1 MDARGAG
8 ARGVAAWAGP
18 VAAGLVALAL
28 SLAFIRT
35 GTWSE
40 FDEYTH
46 FDYVVKVG
54 EGLSLPPVN
63 DLLGQTAIQTA
74 VCGAAPGFGVFAQA
88 CGAAII
94 DPTRMP
100 YAGASTATGYLPTY
114 YLATGIGARI
124 IEALPGDATW
134 IDSARLMGAL
144 YLVIAALLVVGISR
158 RLGAGTLVAVSAGV
172 ATAAMPM
179 VLQQFS
185 TVNNDSLAIV
195 LSLAAVYAYLRLS
208 ESSWARRSAVA
219 FGLSFLALTVKET
232 AIVSVAAV
240 AALSISDGLA
250 FDEKRRLAVVA
261 RIGLAAG
268 LVVAVAGILR
278 YVAYPQLVG
287 KVPDNGLQE
296 RAIIALQGTPP
307 VNLVAGNALN
317 ASMSAFEVPQG
328 TLSGVWFSVAAQ
340 ALALV
345 ALGLP
350 LAALLRVTRPHELRS
365 PRDVLA
371 LVVVCGVPVF
381 IIGFMASLRILE
393 VPPLFQPRY
402 LLPIMVLGIA
412 VAASHISR
420 PWWRVTLPLSAAFAC
435 LVFISLSVSPH
446 WTG

>member
-1 MDARGAG
+1 MD

-18 VAAGLVALAL
+18 AAAGAIAAAL

-114 YLATGIGARI
+114 YLATGLGARV
-124 IEALPGDATW
+124 IEALPGDASW

-144 YLVIAALLVVGISR
+144 YLVIGALLVVAIAR

-172 ATAAMPM
+172 AMAAMPM

-195 LSLAAVYAYLRLS
+195 LSLAAVYAYLRLG
-208 ESSWARRSAVA
+208 ESSWARRSTVA
-219 FGLSFLALTVKET
+219 FGLAFLALTVKET

-240 AALSISDGLA
+240 AALSLGDGLA
-250 FDEKRRLAVVA
+250 LEENRRWAVLA
-261 RIGLAAG
+261 RTGLAAG
-268 LVVAVAGILR
+268 FVVAAAGILR
-278 YVAYPQLVG
+278 YLAYPAVVG
-287 KVPDNGLQE
+287 QVAENGLQE
-296 RAIIALQGTPP
+296 KAIIAMQGTPP

-317 ASMSAFEVPQG
+317 ASLSVFAVQQG
-328 TLSGVWFSVAAQ
+328 TLSGVWFGVAAQ
-340 ALALV
+340 ALALA

-350 LAALLRVTRPHELRS
+350 LAALLRVSRLRELRS
-365 PRDVLA
+365 PREVLA
-371 LVVVCGVPVF
+371 LVVVCAVPVF
-381 IIGFMASLRILE
+381 IIGFLTSLRFLD

-402 LLPIMVLGIA
+402 LLPIMVLGIT
-412 VAASHISR
+412 VAASYVAR
-420 PWWRVTLPLSAAFAC
+420 PWWRVTLPLATVFAC
-435 LVFISLSVSPH
+435 VVFISLNVSPH

>member
-1 MDARGAG
+1 MDARGLAS
-8 ARGVAAWAGP
+8 WAGP
-18 VAAGLVALAL
+18 AAAGLIAIAL

-54 EGLSLPPVN
+54 EGLRLPPVN

-74 VCGAAPGFGVFAQA
+74 VCKAAPGFGVFAQA

-114 YLATGIGARI
+114 YLATGLGARL
-124 IEALPGDATW
+124 IEALPGDASW
-134 IDSARLMGAL
+134 LDSARLMGAL
-144 YLVIAALLVVGISR
+144 YLALAAVLVVAIAR
-158 RLGAGTLVAVSAGV
+158 RLGASSLVAVSAGV
-172 ATAAMPM
+172 AMAAMPM

-185 TVNNDSLAIV
+185 TVNNDSLAV
-195 LSLAAVYAYLRLS
+195 ALSLAAVYAYLRMN
-208 ESSWARRSAVA
+208 ESTWVRRTTVA

-232 AIVSVAAV
+232 AIISVAAV
-240 AALSISDGLA
+240 AALSLSDRLAFEAKGRWTTIARTGLA
-250 FDEKRRLAVVA
+250 SGIV
-261 RIGLAAG
+261 IAA
-268 LVVAVAGILR
+268 AAIMR
-278 YVAYPQLVG
+278 YVAYPAMVG
-287 KVPDNGLQE
+287 RVAENGLQE
-296 RAIIALQGTPP
+296 KAIIALQGTPP
-307 VNLVAGNALN
+307 VNLVAGNALS

-328 TLSGVWFSVAAQ
+328 TLGGVWFTVAAQ
-340 ALALV
+340 AMALA

-350 LAALLRVTRPHELRS
+350 LAALLRVSARRELRS
-365 PRDVLA
+365 PRATLA
-371 LVVVCGVPVF
+371 LVVVCAVPVF
-381 IIGFMASLRILE
+381 IIGFLASLRLLA

-412 VAASHISR
+412 VAAAHISR
-420 PWWRVTLPLSAAFAC
+420 PWWRLTLPVSVGFAG

-446 WTG
+446 WAG

>member
-1 MDARGAG
+1 MDARGI
-8 ARGVAAWAGP
+8 AAWAGP
-18 VAAGLVALAL
+18 AAAGLVALAM

-54 EGLSLPPVN
+54 AGLSLPPVN

-114 YLATGIGARI
+114 YLATGLGARV
-124 IEALPGDATW
+124 IEALPGDASW

-144 YLVIAALLVVGISR
+144 YLVIAALLVVAIAR

-172 ATAAMPM
+172 AMAAMPM

-195 LSLAAVYAYLRLS
+195 LSLAAVYAYLRLG
-208 ESSWARRSAVA
+208 ESSWARRSTVA
-219 FGLSFLALTVKET
+219 FGLAFLALTVKET

-240 AALSISDGLA
+240 AALSLSDGLA
-250 FDEKRRLAVVA
+250 FEEKRRWAVLARSEA
-261 RIGLAAG
+261 RAGLAAG
-268 LVVAVAGILR
+268 FVVTAAGVLR
-278 YVAYPQLVG
+278 YVAYPAVVG
-287 KVPDNGLQE
+287 QVADNGLQE
-296 RAIIALQGTPP
+296 KAIIALQGTPP

-317 ASMSAFEVPQG
+317 ASMSVFEVPQG

-340 ALALV
+340 ALALA

-350 LAALLRVTRPHELRS
+350 LAALLRVSRLRELRS
-365 PRDVLA
+365 PREVLA
-371 LVVVCGVPVF
+371 LVVVCAVPVF
-381 IIGFMASLRILE
+381 IIGFLAALRLID

-402 LLPIMVLGIA
+402 LLPVMVLGIA

-420 PWWRVTLPLSAAFAC
+420 QWWRVTLPLSAVFAGI
-435 LVFISLSVSPH
+435 VFISLSTSPQ
-446 WTG
+446 WSG